1 MIEVVKGSMEERII
15 KTLEKEYPITIKDLS
30 RKMGVSER
38 KTKMELIKLQSRG
51 IVELEPLPDKTFIR
65 LIRFDFVFVGR
76 RRQYRFIKKKK
87 IRMEEEKEEKEEDR
101 GIMYR

>member
-87 IRMEEEKEEKEEDR
+87 IRMEEEKEEKEDV
-101 GIMYR
+101 